1 MGRKKKETVEPEIVS
16 IAPTE
21 KTIAVVQ
28 KEAQLQS
35 TLKDIQEFLPKLQDA
50 RQELVNMILE
60 AFTVDPEDQKAVRQ
74 KLVDWMRSH
83 PKDATAALS
92 TLNAII
98 TTIVKP
104 AQMQTTSRKRRRYAW
119 KTDTGTEMVE
129 EEVEITATP
138 PEA

>member
-1 MGRKKKETVEPEIVS
+1 VGRKKKETVEPEIVS

-50 RQELVNMILE
+50 RQEVVNMILE

>member
-1 MGRKKKETVEPEIVS
+1 VGRKKKETVEPEIVS